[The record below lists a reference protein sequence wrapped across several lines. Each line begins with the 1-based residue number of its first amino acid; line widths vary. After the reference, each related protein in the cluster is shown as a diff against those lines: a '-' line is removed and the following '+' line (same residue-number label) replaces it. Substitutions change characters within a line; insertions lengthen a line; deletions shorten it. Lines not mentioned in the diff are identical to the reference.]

1 MIVIGLNL
9 TLFIIVNE
17 KIRQPLTVLIPADD
31 ALYGMFEQLANGDQ
45 ISDRRFIASDIE
57 LSPER
62 GIRLT
67 LLSGQPIG
75 YKPNHWEQAWYSRGL
90 QQRLYGC
97 REITQE
103 LILSLFFFQPKRKHG
118 QRGAGRTEKE
128 VMEYLVNLVH
138 AYRFLMEREQDG
150 SEPVPLREA
159 ARAVAYDAETQEPTF
174 LFLMPDDGDIPWPAS
189 WETDGATPDTDQGI
203 ERLRKRAARDKPKGY

>member
-1 MIVIGLNL
+1 MIGLNL

-17 KIRQPLTVLIPADD
+17 KISQPLTVLVPADD
-31 ALYGMFEQLANGDQ
+31 ALYGMFEKLGNGDQ

-57 LSPER
+57 LSPEK

-67 LLSGQPIG
+67 LLSGQPIT
-75 YKPNHWEQAWYSRGL
+75 YLPDHWVQAWYAKGL

-103 LILSLFFFQPKRKHG
+103 LILSLFSFQPKRKHG
-118 QRGAGRTEKE
+118 QRGAGRTDKE
-128 VMEYLVNLVH
+128 VIEYLVNLVH
-138 AYRFLMEREQDG
+138 AYRFLLETEKDG
-150 SEPVPLREA
+150 LEPVSLREA
-159 ARAVAYDAETQEPTF
+159 AGAVAYDAHTQEPSF